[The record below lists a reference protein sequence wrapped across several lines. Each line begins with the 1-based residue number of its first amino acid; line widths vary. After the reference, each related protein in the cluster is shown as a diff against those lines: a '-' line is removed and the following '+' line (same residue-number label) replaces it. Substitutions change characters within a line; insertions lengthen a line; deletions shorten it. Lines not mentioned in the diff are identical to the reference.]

1 LINRI
6 LLVGLGSIGTRHLRL
21 ARAQFPNA
29 DIRILRHKLESTP
42 PEFSN
47 GSLMTI
53 QEVIAFA
60 PQIAIISNPSTFHIA
75 IAQPLAEMGVHILV
89 EKPLSASL
97 EGIRRLIETSKE
109 HNTVLMVGY
118 NLRFSTSLQYF
129 RDLLRQGAI
138 GEFLSVRCEVGQFL
152 PSWRPQKDYRQG
164 VSARKELGGGALLE
178 LSHELDYLGWIF
190 GDIDWVR
197 ATLIRQSK
205 LEIDV
210 EDSAHLAV
218 GFLRNNDGHQLVG
231 TINLDFIRHDQTRV
245 CTVIGEKGS
254 LHWNGLTGEV
264 ALFEKNAKDW
274 KILFVKQPQEDDTY
288 FAEWQDFLYCVNENI
303 VPTVTGEDGLRVVEV
318 IEAAHLS
325 APTGAQVAVIRTHQE
340 NEPI

>member
-1 LINRI
+1 MINRI

-21 ARAQFPNA
+21 ARAQFPSA
-29 DIRILRHKLESTP
+29 DIRILRHKLGDTL

-47 GSLMTI
+47 GSFMSI

-60 PQIAIISNPSTFHIA
+60 PQIAIISNPATLHIA
-75 IAQPLAEMGVHILV
+75 IAQPLAEMGVHLLV
-89 EKPLSASL
+89 EKPLSNSI
-97 EGIRRLIETSKE
+97 EGIRHLIETSKE
-109 HNTVLMVGY
+109 HNSVLMVGY

-129 RDLLRQGAI
+129 RDLLSQGAI
-138 GEFLSVRCEVGQFL
+138 GRFLSVRCEVGQFL
-152 PSWRPQKDYRQG
+152 PSWRPQRDYRQG

-178 LSHELDYLGWIF
+178 LSHELDYLVWIF

-197 ATLIRQSK
+197 ATLSRQSN
-205 LEIDV
+205 LDIDV
-210 EDSAHLAV
+210 EDSAHLTV
-218 GFLRNNDGHQLVG
+218 GFLSNNDGHQLVG

-245 CTVIGEKGS
+245 CTVIGDKGS

-264 ALFEKNAKDW
+264 KLLEKNAKDW
-274 KILFVKQPQEDDTY
+274 KILFVKQPHEDDTY
-288 FAEWQDFLYCVNENI
+288 LAEWQDFLHCVNENI

-318 IEAAHLS
+318 IQAAHLS

-340 NEPI
+340 SEPN